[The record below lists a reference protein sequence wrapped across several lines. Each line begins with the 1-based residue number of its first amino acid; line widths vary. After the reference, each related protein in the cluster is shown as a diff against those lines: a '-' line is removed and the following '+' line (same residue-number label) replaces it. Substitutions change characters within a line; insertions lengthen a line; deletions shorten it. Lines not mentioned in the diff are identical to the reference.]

1 MQKVMMI
8 SMVVVTGLL
17 LTVCSSASGQNLKN
31 QPANSPVSPTG
42 VQLTGTKW
50 KLIEL
55 HGIAVVKPAQSKEDS
70 YLLLNKEGTL
80 SAYTGC
86 NNMTGSYT
94 IRNGMHI
101 KFSSLTSTR
110 MACPDMK
117 TEQILN
123 QVLQAADGY
132 SIKGKRLTLSK
143 TGASPLAIFETAVAK

>member
-1 MQKVMMI
+1 MKKVMLI
-8 SMVVVTGLL
+8 SMVVVAVLL
-17 LTVCSSASGQNLKN
+17 ATVGSSASGQNKKN
-31 QPANSPVSPTG
+31 QTANAPVTPTG
-42 VQLTGTKW
+42 VQIAGTKW
-50 KLIEL
+50 KLVEL
-55 HGIAVVKPAQSKEDS
+55 HGQVVVKAAQSKEDA

-101 KFSSLTSTR
+101 KFSNLTSTR

-132 SIKGKRLTLSK
+132 SIKGKRLTLTK
-143 TGASPLAIFETAVAK
+143 TGTSPLAIFETAAAK